1 MASKK
6 PLLSPIPEIP
16 EVLSSVSSPNSPKA
30 DALFAEGA
38 GLGDPKSR
46 NACKDTAQEP
56 VAGRMRGK
64 ELCAAA
70 VCPGPGLLGEAAATS
85 SAADAEVPASLE
97 CAPGTAAEIVP
108 DAEGDFDTSEYFQQG
123 EEIPRE
129 KEAKESSSLIEK
141 EELQGNLL
149 SGLEILEQQ
158 DVQEGAQRTKCPQ
171 KVRGDPAR
179 RRRRRSSSAFY
190 FSPVENLEV
199 TGADAAVSSYSVEE
213 VLSVPQPKEG
223 SPQPCRRKSSAG
235 AEVRVRRSM
244 RLSKDAAS
252 EGLAWIQLPNEIP
265 KQPPLPAAAPKARR
279 SISTSILAGSE
290 NIHYREQ
297 NLLPIPAPGKENEG
311 SAPPAAGPGRRGRG
325 RSLCEA
331 TAREMPWAPTQRRRS
346 TNSGC
351 GKDRSNQKHSEEAE
365 TLELQL
371 KEVSG
376 ISDFLK

>member
-1 MASKK
+1 M
-6 PLLSPIPEIP
+6 
-16 EVLSSVSSPNSPKA
+16 
-30 DALFAEGA
+30 
-38 GLGDPKSR
+38 
-46 NACKDTAQEP
+46 
-56 VAGRMRGK
+56 
-64 ELCAAA
+64 
-70 VCPGPGLLGEAAATS
+70 
-85 SAADAEVPASLE
+85 
-97 CAPGTAAEIVP
+97 P
-108 DAEGDFDTSEYFQQG
+108 DAEGDFDTSEYFQQD
-123 EEIPRE
+123 EETPRE

-158 DVQEGAQRTKCPQ
+158 DVQEGAQRTECPQ
-171 KVRGDPAR
+171 EDSVRGDPAR

-190 FSPVENLEV
+190 FPPVENLEIPGTDV
-199 TGADAAVSSYSVEE
+199 AVSSYSVEE

-244 RLSKDAAS
+244 RLSRDAAS
-252 EGLAWIQLPNEIP
+252 EGLAWIQLPSEVP

-279 SISTSILAGSE
+279 SISTSILAGAE
-290 NIHYREQ
+290 NIHHREQ
-297 NLLPIPAPGKENEG
+297 NLQPFPAPGKENKG
-311 SAPPAAGPGRRGRG
+311 SAPPAAAPGRRGRR

-346 TNSGC
+346 TNSGY
-351 GKDRSNQKHSEEAE
+351 GKDRSKQKHSEEAE
-365 TLELQL
+365 TLELQW

>member
-1 MASKK
+1 M
-6 PLLSPIPEIP
+6 
-16 EVLSSVSSPNSPKA
+16 
-30 DALFAEGA
+30 
-38 GLGDPKSR
+38 
-46 NACKDTAQEP
+46 
-56 VAGRMRGK
+56 
-64 ELCAAA
+64 
-70 VCPGPGLLGEAAATS
+70 
-85 SAADAEVPASLE
+85 
-97 CAPGTAAEIVP
+97 P

-123 EEIPRE
+123 EETPRE

-158 DVQEGAQRTKCPQ
+158 DVQEGAHRTECPQ
-171 KVRGDPAR
+171 KDSVRGDPA

-190 FSPVENLEV
+190 FPPGENLEIPG
-199 TGADAAVSSYSVEE
+199 TDAAVSSYSVEE

-244 RLSKDAAS
+244 RLSRDAAS
-252 EGLAWIQLPNEIP
+252 EGLAWIQLPSEVP

-279 SISTSILAGSE
+279 SISTSILAGAE
-290 NIHYREQ
+290 NIHHREQ
-297 NLLPIPAPGKENEG
+297 NLHPFPAPGKENKG
-311 SAPPAAGPGRRGRG
+311 SAPPAAPPGRRGRR

-331 TAREMPWAPTQRRRS
+331 TAGETPWAPTQRRRS
-346 TNSGC
+346 TNSGY
-351 GKDRSNQKHSEEAE
+351 GKDRSKQKHSEEAE
-365 TLELQL
+365 TLELQW